1 MATEVLIP
9 REHVLDR
16 LHISDST
23 ERRRRQRGKN
33 WPAHVMVGNRI
44 LYSESSVNRWIA
56 TQEAANTGADMDKD
70 EGLTP
75 AVQVSIER
83 RAAELAEAAPAL
95 TARQIATLR
104 AIFANPGG
112 SGVR

>member
-1 MATEVLIP
+1 
-9 REHVLDR
+9 
-16 LHISDST
+16 
-23 ERRRRQRGKN
+23 
-33 WPAHVMVGNRI
+33 MVGNRI

-56 TQEAANTGADMDKD
+56 TQEAANTGADIDD
-70 EGLTP
+70 EGFTP

-112 SGVR
+112 SDVR